1 MITGRLHRHLIKTNR
16 SDSIQTI
23 FLSNRG
29 DKVCHLCSDCRQSS
43 FLLGSFSCVMTA
55 KIMYSMGQGCHP
67 ALRVHK
73 QAIGFMHYVS
83 HHNEVVCSI
92 QGIRVLAMIRIIAA
106 IADVT
111 PAPLIDATH
120 IFSKPVHDFIL
131 FQGIMKTVFFFLKN
145 TIAPCRGCDLLYHS
159 ICFNRFSKDIVPY
172 HRSCP

>member
-1 MITGRLHRHLIKTNR
+1 
-16 SDSIQTI
+16 
-23 FLSNRG
+23 
-29 DKVCHLCSDCRQSS
+29 
-43 FLLGSFSCVMTA
+43 MTA

-131 FQGIMKTVFFFLKN
+131 FQGIMKTVFLFSEKHHRTMQRMRSPLPQHLFQSVLQRYSSLPSFLSL
-145 TIAPCRGCDLLYHS
+145 TRPSLHQSLIHPL
-159 ICFNRFSKDIVPY
+159 
-172 HRSCP
+172 

>member
-1 MITGRLHRHLIKTNR
+1 MSPLFRL
-16 SDSIQTI
+16 QTK
-23 FLSNRG
+23 FLPVRELFL
-29 DKVCHLCSDCRQSS
+29 CHDC
-43 FLLGSFSCVMTA
+43 

-67 ALRVHK
+67 ARRVHK
-73 QAIGFMHYVS
+73 QAIGFMHSVS

-131 FQGIMKTVFFFLKN
+131 FQGIMKTVFFFLK
-145 TIAPCRGCDLLYHS
+145 TPSHHAEDAISFTTASVSTGSPKIQFLT
-159 ICFNRFSKDIVPY
+159 IVPV
-172 HRSCP
+172 SDQTFTPPVINPSFIIFF